1 MSCRIA
7 SCSICSASPS
17 PRGRPR
23 RAPTA
28 HVDLHCHSTAS
39 DGECPPEQVPVRA
52 HEANLA
58 AIALTDHDTLDG
70 VKAATTAALPL
81 GVRVIPGCEFSVKAP
96 WGEMHLLGYFLT
108 PGHPALEAFLT
119 ETREARRRRGHEM
132 VQRLQ
137 RAGVPIDLADVEAEA
152 KDGAL
157 GRPHVARALVR
168 RGAADDFTDAF
179 ARFLGRGKPG
189 YVPKPLPT
197 LEAVTALIHDVG
209 GVAVAAHLGERGT
222 EPQLRQ
228 FQSGGLDGIE
238 IRHPRH
244 SPAAEA
250 RLGRLAE
257 RLGLVVSGGSDW
269 HGDGDEGASHAP
281 LGGMDVPLEWLEKL
295 ELRRS

>member
-1 MSCRIA
+1 M
-7 SCSICSASPS
+7 
-17 PRGRPR
+17 
-23 RAPTA
+23 
-28 HVDLHCHSTAS
+28 
-39 DGECPPEQVPVRA
+39 PVRA
-52 HEANLA
+52 HEAGLV

-70 VKAATTAALPL
+70 VNAATAAARPL
-81 GVRVIPGCEFSVKAP
+81 GVRIIPGCEFSVKAP

-157 GRPHVARALVR
+157 GRPHVARALIR
-168 RGAADDFTDAF
+168 RGAADDFNDAF
-179 ARFLGRGKPG
+179 ARFLGRGKAG

-197 LEAVTALIHDVG
+197 LEKVSALVHDVG
-209 GVAVAAHLGERGT
+209 GVTVAAHLGEHGT

-228 FQSGGLDGIE
+228 FQGAGLDGVE

-250 RLGRLAE
+250 RLGRLADK
-257 RLGLVVSGGSDW
+257 LGLVVSGGSDW

-281 LGGMDVPLEWLEKL
+281 LGGMDVPVEWLEAL
-295 ELRRS
+295 ENRRGKPSRDNTSRSTT

>member
-1 MSCRIA
+1 VA
-7 SCSICSASPS
+7 A
-17 PRGRPR
+17 
-23 RAPTA
+23 
-28 HVDLHCHSTAS
+28 
-39 DGECPPEQVPVRA
+39 RA
-52 HEANLA
+52 HEANLV

-70 VKAATTAALPL
+70 VSAATAAAAPL
-81 GVRVIPGCEFSVKAP
+81 GLRIVPGCEFSVKAP

-108 PGHPALEAFLT
+108 PGHQALEAFLV
-119 ETREARRRRGHEM
+119 ETREARKRRGHEM
-132 VQRLQ
+132 VERLK

-157 GRPHVARALVR
+157 GRPHVARALIR
-168 RGAADDFTDAF
+168 RGAADDFSDAF

-197 LEAVTALIHDVG
+197 LDRVTGLIHEVG
-209 GVAVAAHLGERGT
+209 GVAVAAHLGEHGT

-228 FQSGGLDGIE
+228 FQTAGLDGVE

-257 RLGLVVSGGSDW
+257 KLGLAVSGGSDW
-269 HGDGDEGASHAP
+269 HGDGDEGASHAA
-281 LGGMDVPLEWLEKL
+281 LGGMDVPVEWLERL
-295 ELRRS
+295 EERRGKTSR